1 MKPLRVALSGSG
13 FKFPAHVGALLA
25 IRDAGYTPV
34 EIAGTSGGSI
44 VATLA
49 ASGMPL
55 DAMCKLTLS
64 HDWSGMLSFSP
75 WSLLTNLGYCSGNA
89 LLDWITKNTGGKTF
103 ADLDIDLIV
112 MASNVATEQPFE
124 FSKTATPNVPVALAA
139 RASASIPFVYAPVT
153 MGNMDNTADTPVM
166 LMDGG
171 MVNNIPVDK
180 LTVDAIPRIGI
191 QLVAKQSSLGAGT
204 HSIFDIAPRV
214 IDQILSAN
222 ENTHVE
228 LDEQDG
234 AKFAFVETSYASGLD
249 RNMPPAIR
257 TRLMQGGYETTK
269 NALAA
274 LA

>member
-49 ASGMPL
+49 ACGMPL
-55 DAMCKLTLS
+55 DAMRDLTLS

-75 WSLLTNLGYCSGNA
+75 WSLLTNLGYCSGNV
-89 LLDWITKNTGGKTF
+89 LLDWITKSTGGKTF

-124 FSKTATPNVPVALAA
+124 FSKAATPDVQVALAA

-153 MGNMDNTADTPVM
+153 MASKADTPVM

-180 LTVDAIPRIGI
+180 LTVDALPRIGI
-191 QLVAKQSSLGAGT
+191 QLVARQSPLGAGT

-214 IDQILSAN
+214 IDLILSAN

-234 AKFAFVETSYASGLD
+234 AKFAFIETGYASGLD
-249 RNMPPAIR
+249 RNMPTAIR
-257 TRLMQGGYETTK
+257 TRLMQDGYEATK
-269 NALAA
+269 NTLAA
-274 LA
+274 IA

>member
-49 ASGMPL
+49 ACGMPL
-55 DAMCKLTLS
+55 DAMRDLTLS

-75 WSLLTNLGYCSGNA
+75 WSLLTNLGYCSGNT
-89 LLDWITKNTGGKTF
+89 LLDWITENTGGKTF

-124 FSKTATPNVPVALAA
+124 FSRAATPDVPVALAA

-153 MGNMDNTADTPVM
+153 MTNMADTPVM

-180 LTVDAIPRIGI
+180 LTIDALPRIGI
-191 QLVAKQSSLGAGT
+191 QLVAKQSPLGAGT

-214 IDQILSAN
+214 IDLILSAN

-234 AKFAFVETSYASGLD
+234 AKFAFVETGYASGLD
-249 RNMPPAIR
+249 RNMPSAIR
-257 TRLMQGGYETTK
+257 TRLMQDGYEATRK
-269 NALAA
+269 MLAA
-274 LA
+274 FA